1 MQTANPPTGG
11 IAVMPPPTTTR
22 KLILNVTPEALDQLQ
37 ALAAK
42 KGRGKVSE
50 VIRQAIAIYV
60 RIVEEQHDDPNISV
74 ELVSKKN
81 GTRAK
86 LVLPFS

>member
-1 MQTANPPTGG
+1 MPTADAPV
-11 IAVMPPPTTTR
+11 IAPSTTR
-22 KLILNVTPEALDQLQ
+22 KLILNVTPEALAQLQ
-37 ALAAK
+37 ELAVK
-42 KGRGKVSE
+42 KGRGKVAE

-60 RIVEEQHDDPNISV
+60 RIVEEQKDDKNLSV